1 MHASKNEI
9 ANKLIEIDDK
19 FSEIE
24 ILIKTIN
31 FWVKERDYELIPILD
46 MLNSKICAMAK
57 IIRK

>member
-31 FWVKERDYELIPILD
+31 FWVKERD
-46 MLNSKICAMAK
+46 
-57 IIRK
+57 